1 MDAKRNKEMEN
12 ILKTLHDKERIE
24 MERKQR
30 KKEVE
35 KEYRKVYYSIP
46 ENKERHRQYQK
57 QYYHDNKERIL
68 KRRSDIVKLKQ
79 VRNG

>member
-1 MDAKRNKEMEN
+1 MDEKRNKEMEN

-35 KEYRKVYYSIP
+35 KQYRKIYYSMP
-46 ENKERHRQYQK
+46 ENRERHRQYQK
-57 QYYHDNKERIL
+57 QYYHNNKERIL
-68 KRRSDIVKLKQ
+68 RQRAKNKDIE
-79 VRNG
+79 NG